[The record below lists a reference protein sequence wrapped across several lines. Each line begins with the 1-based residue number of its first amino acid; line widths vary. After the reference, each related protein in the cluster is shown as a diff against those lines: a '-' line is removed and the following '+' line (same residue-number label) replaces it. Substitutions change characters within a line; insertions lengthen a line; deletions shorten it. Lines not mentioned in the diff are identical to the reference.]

1 MVHIKLGFVITV
13 SFFRI
18 NFRFQA
24 NLCKN
29 CHNVLQK
36 NIIFNEI
43 SILFVKGNTHRM
55 FPIFGGENGRGPG
68 TSIKSNKN
76 SN

>member
-43 SILFVKGNTHRM
+43 SILFVKEI
-55 FPIFGGENGRGPG
+55 PIECFLFLAEKMEGDQVRV
-68 TSIKSNKN
+68 
-76 SN
+76 